1 MRIHDQI
8 DSTVI
13 ADMDTVPDDPKVSD
27 AKILSEFKPLSE
39 ADILAL
45 IQKSSEKTCNLDPM
59 PTKFVLESL
68 DHLLPVITKMINS
81 SLLWGHFPKVWKEA
95 LIDPRYKKA
104 AINYFTNLRPVSNLQ
119 YVSKLV
125 ERAVFDQVHAHL
137 SEHDLYPLLQ
147 SAYRRGHSTETA
159 LLKIYN
165 DMLMAM
171 NRQEVVLLVLLDLSA
186 AFDTVEHSVLLS
198 RLSTS
203 FGIRGRALE
212 WFASYLSGRSQRV
225 SLSGKC
231 AESLQLNQGVPH
243 GSCLGPLLFT
253 LYASRHLP
261 SVNAYADDTQLY
273 LALKPGCASSTED
286 AAAAME
292 GCINEIRA
300 WMLCDKLKI
309 NDDKT
314 EFVIIGTR
322 QQLSKVHVDSFA
334 VGDAQVSLVQSV
346 KNLGTSIDSNMSLQV
361 NINNICK
368 ATYYYITNVRRI
380 RKYLSNQATQ
390 TLCHALIIGRIDYC
404 NSILYGL
411 PAKQIA
417 KLQRLQNSA
426 ARLIFKIPRFYHISP
441 ILCTLLW
448 LPAELRIHFKIV
460 IITFKAIH
468 GQAPVYLQ
476 DHKTSLAK
484 GRKGVTI

>member
-1 MRIHDQI
+1 M
-8 DSTVI
+8 V
-13 ADMDTVPDDPKVSD
+13 K
-27 AKILSEFKPLSE
+27 
-39 ADILAL
+39 
-45 IQKSSEKTCNLDPM
+45 
-59 PTKFVLESL
+59 
-68 DHLLPVITKMINS
+68 
-81 SLLWGHFPKVWKEA
+81 
-95 LIDPRYKKA
+95 
-104 AINYFTNLRPVSNLQ
+104 
-119 YVSKLV
+119 
-125 ERAVFDQVHAHL
+125 RAVFDQVHAHL

-165 DMLMAM
+165 DILMAM

-203 FGIRGRALE
+203 FGVRGTALE

-231 AESLQLNQGVPH
+231 SESLQLNQGVPQ

-253 LYASRHLP
+253 LYASKLFEVVKRHLP
-261 SVNAYADDTQLY
+261 SVHAYADDTQLY
-273 LALKPGCASSTED
+273 LAFKPGCASSTDD
-286 AAAAME
+286 AIAAME
-292 GCINEIRA
+292 QCVNEIRA
-300 WMLCDKLKI
+300 WMLCDKLKV
-309 NDDKT
+309 NDGKT
-314 EFVIIGTR
+314 EFVVIGTR

-334 VGDAQVSLVQSV
+334 VGDAHVSPVQSD
-346 KNLGTSIDSNMSLQV
+346 KNLGAWIDSNMSLQV
-361 NINNICK
+361 DINNTCK
-368 ATYYYITNVRRI
+368 AAYYYITNVRRI

-390 TLCHALIIGRIDYC
+390 TLVHALIIGRIDYC

-441 ILCTLLW
+441 ILCTLHW
-448 LPAELRIHFKIV
+448 LPVEFRIHFKIT

-476 DHKTSLAK
+476 ELINKREEKRYNLRSCAMGIMPQTPRTLTKKTLGDRAFLATAPKLWNGLPSQIRNEPNFHRFK
-484 GRKGVTI
+484 GLLKTHFFRLAFY